1 MPNVMKTYNFFK
13 NLLDKLL
20 GTPQPAPVPVRVRV
34 DNRNFR

>member
-1 MPNVMKTYNFFK
+1 MKTYNFFK
-13 NLLDKLL
+13 SFLDRLF